1 MRKIII
7 CLLML
12 FILTGCQSKDE
23 YFTKTCETKV
33 KSETLN
39 IKETKEI
46 TYNNKDEVTRVIISR
61 SYIDKNNK
69 SSVSSI
75 KKAATD
81 YNNELAEASAIK
93 IRVLTDSDDE
103 YKIQYDLDVQKLDS
117 LQLEMFGLDK
127 NAIKYFKKLKK
138 DGIECK

>member
-81 YNNELAEASAIK
+81 YNNELAEASAVK